1 MKKKITALFIIFIF
15 SFFLFACNNLTDEY
29 VDQVVI
35 HDNADVSET
44 KYEDEDRELKN
55 TLESN
60 DHENVNDKTLSNL
73 PIGGGNYT
81 FNREFIDEVYNIYL
95 ITEIVGQQARDE
107 WVNNVFLQQTEEE
120 MNALPTIYQA
130 IRDLNISR
138 EQFESKNDSYAGTEN
153 YFSDEII
160 DALYCGNEE
169 EMKILLAN
177 PYALVYDGEIYTF
190 DELSKNP
197 ALISASG
204 IPMDKVKEYLD
215 YIESVLE
222 NAGILKYEQ
231 ERIDNL
237 REYCETG
244 E

>member
-15 SFFLFACNNLTDEY
+15 SVFLIACNNLTDEY

-44 KYEDEDRELKN
+44 KYEDEDKELKN

-60 DHENVNDKTLSNL
+60 DHENVNYKTLSNL

-120 MNALPTIYQA
+120 MNAMVGKYVDYTPVSGSFSA
-130 IRDLNISR
+130 N
-138 EQFESKNDSYAGTEN
+138 GT
-153 YFSDEII
+153 YEII
-160 DALYCGNEE
+160 ISSVALRG
-169 EMKILLAN
+169 
-177 PYALVYDGEIYTF
+177 V
-190 DELSKNP
+190 
-197 ALISASG
+197 
-204 IPMDKVKEYLD
+204 
-215 YIESVLE
+215 
-222 NAGILKYEQ
+222 
-231 ERIDNL
+231 
-237 REYCETG
+237 
-244 E
+244 